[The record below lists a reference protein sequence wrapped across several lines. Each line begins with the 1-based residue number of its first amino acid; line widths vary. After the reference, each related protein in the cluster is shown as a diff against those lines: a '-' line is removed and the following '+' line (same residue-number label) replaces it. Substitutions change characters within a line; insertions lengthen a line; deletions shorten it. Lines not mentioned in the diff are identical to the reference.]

1 MFQGKKVEVLLNT
14 PIVILVPEGDSGKT
28 RTEAVFKI
36 LAQVVV
42 ATESGLQLDLT
53 EMFNERLQ
61 KVPAQHKALF
71 LPLHK
76 IDHIFAL
83 S

>member
-28 RTEAVFKI
+28 RTEAVVKI
-36 LAQVVV
+36 LAQVAA
-42 ATESGLQLDLT
+42 ATEAGLQLDLG
-53 EMFNERLQ
+53 EFFNERQQ
-61 KVPAQHKALF
+61 KVPVPHKALY

>member
-1 MFQGKKVEVLLNT
+1 MFQGKKVEVQLNT

-28 RTEAVFKI
+28 RSEAVVKI
-36 LAQVVV
+36 LAQVAA
-42 ATESGLQLDLT
+42 ATEAGVQLDLG
-53 EMFNERLQ
+53 EMFNEKQQ
-61 KVPAQHKALF
+61 KVPSPHKAVF
-71 LPLHK
+71 LPFHK